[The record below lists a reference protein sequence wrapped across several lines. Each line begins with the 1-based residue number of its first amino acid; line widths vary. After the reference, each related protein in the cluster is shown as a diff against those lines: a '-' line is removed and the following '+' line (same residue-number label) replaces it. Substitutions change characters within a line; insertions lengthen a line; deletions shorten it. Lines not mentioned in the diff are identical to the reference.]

1 MWLFHH
7 LDILSRIA
15 AAWLLLAIIVASLLS
30 HFRMWVRRRSIKL
43 GIPDE
48 DYYAKLECEEQ
59 FAPHHVR
66 IAHGRE
72 DCRMN
77 ALADYIIRE
86 AEERVYSGR
95 ILSGGALTSFLHAA
109 SYRDDAVSERE
120 LIDAALDKGLYA
132 DLGSKYQCRL
142 TGIIDEARR
151 EIESSAIKSN
161 ASLRE
166 FLAVAAR
173 SVSGG
178 YDPLKVE
185 RDLLIDARQGGL
197 YEHLSEE
204 SAFEWDAHEVRA
216 TAEVAA

>member
-7 LDILSRIA
+7 LDIFTRIV
-15 AAWLLLAIIVASLLS
+15 AAWLLLATIIVSLFS
-30 HFRMWVRRRSIKL
+30 HFRMWVRRQSIKL

-48 DYYAKLECEEQ
+48 DYYAELECKQ
-59 FAPHHVR
+59 QLASHQVST
-66 IAHGRE
+66 AHGKEER
-72 DCRMN
+72 RMN
-77 ALADYIIRE
+77 TLADYIISE

-109 SYRDDAVSERE
+109 SCREGAVSERE

-132 DLGSKYQCRL
+132 DLGSKYQRRL

-151 EIESSAIKSN
+151 EIEMGAITSS

-166 FLAVAAR
+166 FLELTAR
-173 SVSGG
+173 SVIDG
-178 YDPLKVE
+178 YDPLKVLS
-185 RDLLIDARQGGL
+185 DLLIDARQGGL
-197 YEHLSEE
+197 YERLPEE
-204 SAFEWDAHEVRA
+204 PAFEWDAQEVRA